1 MPRPPLIALV
11 AAAVVCCAAAVLTIT
26 RDQDATAGLSASPT
40 VTPYRIAS
48 PVATPAPPRLPRAE
62 IDRQDRITA
71 AQRRR
76 ESRALDDRPL
86 LAELPLELGPVT
98 IGLAGQARDARRAQ
112 LQLTGSDERSARRV
126 YRQVLETLGDS
137 GDAYVARW
145 TP

>member
-1 MPRPPLIALV
+1 MPRPPLTALV
-11 AAAVVCCAAAVLTIT
+11 AAAVVCCASAVLTIT
-26 RDQDATAGLSASPT
+26 RDRDATVGLSASPT
-40 VTPYRIAS
+40 VTPIRTAS
-48 PVATPAPPRLPRAE
+48 PVATPAPPRLRRAE

-98 IGLAGQARDARRAQ
+98 IALAGQAPDGRRAQ

-126 YRQVLETLGDS
+126 YRQVLKTLGDS
-137 GDAYVARW
+137 GDAYAARW